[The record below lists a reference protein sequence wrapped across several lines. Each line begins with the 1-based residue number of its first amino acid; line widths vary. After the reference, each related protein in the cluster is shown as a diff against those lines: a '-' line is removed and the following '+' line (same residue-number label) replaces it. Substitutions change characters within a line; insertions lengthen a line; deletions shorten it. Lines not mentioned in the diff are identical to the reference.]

1 MIGTENLKI
10 THPSSPESRS
20 TEDFFPSFNMVA
32 PSVLPLPP
40 KNLIRLLLCSFCAAA
55 RRDAANSDNTL
66 FVHASYTAEIVNNS
80 TSARKYCAQPA
91 ALMSKGQYFVGTKH
105 PLCRSTGGS
114 LSKNL
119 IEFAP
124 AGAKKVRSFS
134 SATCAAKKILLGLQT
149 CAPSAGGGQ
158 RVRCSQAANPF
169 VKKYYF
175 LTGTPG
181 HVSCPGMALAFYFA
195 WMLINSVR
203 SLE

>member
-105 PLCRSTGGS
+105 PLCCAQGVSAMVFFQPSAQRAYRSGY
-114 LSKNL
+114 
-119 IEFAP
+119 FC
-124 AGAKKVRSFS
+124 VS
-134 SATCAAKKILLGLQT
+134 SASSASQSRGGL
-149 CAPSAGGGQ
+149 SS
-158 RVRCSQAANPF
+158 V
-169 VKKYYF
+169 
-175 LTGTPG
+175 
-181 HVSCPGMALAFYFA
+181 HVSGEVL
-195 WMLINSVR
+195 STR
-203 SLE
+203 SYSWPLVASCTAA